1 MAILAHDEILAA
13 IEAGEIG
20 VDPYDPA
27 MVGPASIDLRLAR
40 AFRLF
45 VRLPMTV
52 PVIDDIDFKQVTK
65 GVWIPEGEHLLLKP
79 GETVLG
85 ITQERISLGSGL
97 CGWLEGRSR
106 FARVGLLIHIS
117 ASFMQ
122 PGLDNHQ
129 VLEMS
134 NFGHLDLAIA
144 PGTAICQFIFQQ
156 TRGEGRYTGKFA
168 AQTPETFWRD

>member
-1 MAILAHDEILAA
+1 MRPVLLGSAAMAA
-13 IEAGEIG
+13 IGLVAADAAAADGVQLSIGGRYKGAAGILPTEDFSPSSG
-20 VDPYDPA
+20 TDD
-27 MVGPASIDLRLAR
+27 DD
-40 AFRLF
+40 
-45 VRLPMTV
+45 VRNYV
-52 PVIDDIDFKQVTK
+52 FKQDVE
-65 GVWIPEGEHLLLKP
+65 VYFL

-85 ITQERISLGSGL
+85 MTRERITTAPGL

-134 NFGHLDLAIA
+134 NFGHLDLEIE
-144 PGTAICQFIFQQ
+144 PDTAICQFVFQR
-156 TRGEGRYTGKFA
+156 TLGGDTPYEGQYKG
-168 AQTPETFWRD
+168 QTPDNFWRD